1 MIVLGQRGSRVV
13 DMVKKYPVFA
23 ALCLASAIGVLLF
36 GLAGVAKLIP
46 LDPLVLANC
55 SGQLIPDS
63 ILSFSS
69 ATTGGMPSLNV

>member
-1 MIVLGQRGSRVV
+1 MGFVSCLEDQQKRFESDCHILHRDIQSGRADGESA
-13 DMVKKYPVFA
+13 KKD
-23 ALCLASAIGVLLF
+23 ALRLLSD
-36 GLAGVAKLIP
+36 AQV
-46 LDPLVLANC
+46 C